1 VHPKLGSDG
10 NGGYVWKGKVDEF
23 RGEVIAKLE
32 LYHEDIVKVQKQ
44 TDVNTK
50 SISRAQGAILSVG
63 VLSGLIGICLVLQPF
78 LA

>member
-1 VHPKLGSDG
+1 VHSKLGSDG

-32 LYHEDIVKVQKQ
+32 LYHEDIVKVQVQ

-78 LA
+78 FA

>member
-1 VHPKLGSDG
+1 MHPKLGSDG